1 MAKAYERKLIER
13 DERKKASSNR
23 VGAEKGDGI
32 DSQRG
37 GFSPLKKPSSMQ
49 VNQDYASNAS
59 PTKKGGNLGLPQ
71 VGRKDSQ

>member
-13 DERKKASSNR
+13 DERKKASSIR
-23 VGAEKGDGI
+23 VVAEKGDGF

-37 GFSPLKKPSSMQ
+37 GVSPLKMPSSMQ
-49 VNQDYASNAS
+49 MNQDYASNAS
-59 PTKKGGNLGLPQ
+59 PTKRVGNLGLPQ